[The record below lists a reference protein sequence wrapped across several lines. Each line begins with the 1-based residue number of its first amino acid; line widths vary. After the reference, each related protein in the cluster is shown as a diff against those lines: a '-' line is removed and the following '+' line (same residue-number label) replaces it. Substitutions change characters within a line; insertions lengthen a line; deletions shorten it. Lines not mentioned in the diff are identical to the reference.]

1 VTNKRKDSIIVA
13 IKFGGV
19 RMEIKLGKRVV
30 SFILIAIMV
39 LSLGFTKDNLVCA
52 KNKGTKNMTSSI
64 KTETQKGREMTAKE
78 KKALAKSSFKM
89 LSKVIEKDGDKKNVL
104 IAPTSVM
111 YAFGMAQNGAKGK
124 SRSQLEKAINGGVKT
139 KDFNNILVS
148 MRNRMNK
155 SKDVSWNVANSVWYK
170 NDKHVK
176 VKKSFLK
183 KVKGYYGGE
192 VYRCAF
198 DDNTVKDVNSWVNKN
213 TKKMIPKIIERCG
226 DDDVMYI
233 INAMAFD
240 GKWQEPFEEE
250 KIKKDVEFT
259 NIDKSTSKVTMLT
272 ESQDA
277 YFELNGAYGFKKYYK
292 GGEYSFVGI
301 DVPDGKNP
309 AEYVK
314 ELSSNG
320 GKFVTALDNMKS
332 GKVYVEFPEF
342 KLDYDVNLT
351 DTMKKLGAKNVFDR
365 NKANLYNMFEKDP
378 GSNYYFSSVLHK
390 THIEVDRKGTK
401 AAAVTAIIV
410 NKCTS
415 VRPADEKPVYIILD
429 HPFVYAI
436 VDNKTNLPVFVGCIN
451 TME

>member
-1 VTNKRKDSIIVA
+1 MKKKLKRIVS
-13 IKFGGV
+13 V
-19 RMEIKLGKRVV
+19 
-30 SFILIAIMV
+30 MV
-39 LSLGFTKDNLVCA
+39 LSSIMLTSFGHAEVVSA
-52 KNKGTKNMTSSI
+52 KNKGSKNITSSI
-64 KTETQKGREMTAKE
+64 KTEVKSGRKMTSKE
-78 KKALAKSSFKM
+78 RKSLAKSSFKM
-89 LSKVIEKDGDKKNVL
+89 LSKVIEKDGGKKNVL

-111 YAFGMAQNGAKGK
+111 YAFGMAENGAKGK
-124 SRSQLEKAINGGVKT
+124 SRSQLEKVVNGGVKT
-139 KDFNNILVS
+139 KDFNEILAS
-148 MRNRMNK
+148 MRKRMNK

-170 NDKHVK
+170 NDKRVK

-192 VYRCAF
+192 VYRAPF
-198 DDNTVKDVNSWVNKN
+198 NADTAGDVNSWVNKN
-213 TKKMIPKIIERCG
+213 TKKMIPKIMERCG

-240 GKWQEPFEEE
+240 GKWMEPFEDDR
-250 KIKKDVEFT
+250 IKKETDFT

-272 ESQDA
+272 ESQGA

-301 DVPDGKNP
+301 DVPDGKTP

-320 GKFVTALDNMKS
+320 GEFVKALDNMKS

-351 DTMKKLGAKNVFDR
+351 EVMKELGAKNVFDK
-365 NKANLYNMFEKDP
+365 NKANLYNMFEKEKD
-378 GSNYYFSSVLHK
+378 SNYYFSAVLHK
-390 THIEVDRKGTK
+390 THIEVDSKGTK

-410 NKCTS
+410 NKTTS
-415 VRPADEKPVYIILD
+415 VRPTEEKPVYIVLD